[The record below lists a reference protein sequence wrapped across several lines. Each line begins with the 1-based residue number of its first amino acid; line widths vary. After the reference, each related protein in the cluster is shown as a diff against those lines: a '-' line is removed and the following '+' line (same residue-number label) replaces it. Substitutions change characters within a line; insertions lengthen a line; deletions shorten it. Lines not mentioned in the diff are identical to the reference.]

1 MAQVQFSFDD
11 LKELVDV
18 RKELAVETLSMLGFP
33 TEIMEDGGLNVEV
46 TPNRPDAL
54 CVEGVARVLRCYMS
68 GKPAEYGIGKP
79 EIEAIVD
86 KSVADVRPA
95 FGCAVVRG
103 VRMTGALLRSLMQL
117 QEKLH
122 ETLGRKRR
130 KVAIGIHDLD
140 KVKPPFKY
148 YACGREEVK
157 FVPLERAEEM
167 TPLEIL
173 KRHEKGMAYAHLVGE
188 KCPMIVDSKGDVL
201 SFPPI
206 INGELTKLT
215 EQTKNIFI
223 DTTGTSRDAV
233 RQAVSIVASILAE
246 RGGKLEQ
253 VKLDREPYPL
263 LQEQKWALPVKESE
277 RLLGVKLTHAEVA
290 EFLSKMGHRISGNTV
305 HVPGYRT
312 DIINEVDLIEDV
324 AIGYGFNNFEPS
336 LPGFSSIGGFF
347 PEAAHH
353 EIMVGLGYDEAITW
367 TLSNPSLSAK
377 ANAQRAHS
385 VEIENPITEDFTQ
398 FRTSMLPN
406 LLSVLTESKNE
417 RLPIRIYEAG
427 PVAAPHLEERL
438 AFCSMHAKAS
448 FSEIKGAVQSI
459 AGSLGMNAVFVQEE
473 YGTFIPGR
481 CAAILL
487 DGKKIGTMGEV
498 SPEVLVNFGLEQPV
512 CAAEMKI

>member
-18 RKELAVETLSMLGFP
+18 RKELAVETLSMLGFH

-54 CVEGVARVLRCYMS
+54 CVEGVARVLRCYKS
-68 GKPAEYGIGKP
+68 GKPAEYEIGKP
-79 EIEAIVD
+79 EIEATVD

-157 FVPLERAEEM
+157 FVPLERTEAM

-173 KRHEKGMAYAHLVGE
+173 KRHDKGMAYAHLVGE

-233 RQAVSIVASILAE
+233 RQAVSFAASILAE
-246 RGGKLEQ
+246 GGGKLQ
-253 VKLDREPYPL
+253 
-263 LQEQKWALPVKESE
+263 
-277 RLLGVKLTHAEVA
+277 
-290 EFLSKMGHRISGNTV
+290 
-305 HVPGYRT
+305 
-312 DIINEVDLIEDV
+312 
-324 AIGYGFNNFEPS
+324 
-336 LPGFSSIGGFF
+336 
-347 PEAAHH
+347 
-353 EIMVGLGYDEAITW
+353 
-367 TLSNPSLSAK
+367 
-377 ANAQRAHS
+377 
-385 VEIENPITEDFTQ
+385 
-398 FRTSMLPN
+398 
-406 LLSVLTESKNE
+406 
-417 RLPIRIYEAG
+417 
-427 PVAAPHLEERL
+427 
-438 AFCSMHAKAS
+438 
-448 FSEIKGAVQSI
+448 
-459 AGSLGMNAVFVQEE
+459 QEE
-473 YGTFIPGR
+473 
-481 CAAILL
+481 
-487 DGKKIGTMGEV
+487 
-498 SPEVLVNFGLEQPV
+498 
-512 CAAEMKI
+512 